1 MVKNWKTTLAGI
13 IVAVIAGATY
23 LGYLTAD
30 QAVAITGTLTA
41 LGLIAAE
48 DAKK

>member
-1 MVKNWKTTLAGI
+1 MKNWKTTFAGI

-23 LGYLTAD
+23 LHYLTAD

>member
-1 MVKNWKTTLAGI
+1 MKNWKTTLAGVV
-13 IVAVIAGATY
+13 VALIAGATY
-23 LGYLTAD
+23 LGYLSAD

>member
-1 MVKNWKTTLAGI
+1 MTKNWKTTLAGVV
-13 IVAVIAGATY
+13 VALIAGATY
-23 LGYLTAD
+23 LGYLNAE
-30 QAVAITGTLTA
+30 QAVAVTGTLTA